1 LYPLHI
7 RLGALA
13 ISGMSVLLIAGIFA
27 AWVLCQPLL
36 VAAGLGRRTFYSL
49 LCVCVPAGVLGARF
63 MFTLTHRNALALGA
77 SANVLTGG
85 SAAMGAIVCIP
96 LAAALYLKLT
106 RRPILPWLD
115 LLTVVWG
122 VMIVFGRL
130 GCFVEGCCYGKPAH
144 GWGGVTFAPGTPAAE
159 RFPGV
164 ALVPTQI
171 IEAAAGLIMCFV
183 AWRLIRSG
191 ARAGLALSWGLVW
204 YGCSRGAV
212 DFLRA
217 YDASSTLGE
226 IHGYAIPISQVC
238 SVLLVLVGAGIGY
251 SLWSRKESRSPP
263 SAGAIQLGRR

>member
-1 LYPLHI
+1 
-7 RLGALA
+7 
-13 ISGMSVLLIAGIFA
+13 MSVLLIAGIFA

-36 VAAGLGRRTFYSL
+36 VATALGRRTFYSL

-63 MFTLTHRNALALGA
+63 MFTLTHRNALAFGA

-85 SAAMGAIVCIP
+85 SAAMGAIICIP
-96 LAAALYLKLT
+96 LVAALYLKLT
-106 RRPILPWLD
+106 RTPILPWLD

-164 ALVPTQI
+164 ALIPTQI

-183 AWRLIRSG
+183 AWRLVCSG

-226 IHGYAIPISQVC
+226 VHGYAIPISQVC

-251 SLWSRKESRSPP
+251 SLWSRKESRSPIRP
-263 SAGAIQLGRR
+263 SADAIQLERR